1 MKTSDFYYDLPQ
13 ELIAQT
19 PLDKRD
25 TSRLMTLDRVTG
37 AVEHHHFY
45 ELPDFLNPGDCL
57 ILNNSRVLP
66 ARLLGQRLP
75 GGGACEILLLI
86 DRGDKVWECLVRP
99 GKKLR
104 PGARVS
110 FGNGELTA
118 EIVGEVEGGNRLVR
132 FDYEGI
138 FLEVLERLGKMPL
151 PPYIKEELQDQERY
165 QTVYSKV
172 LGSAAA
178 PTAGLHFTPE
188 LLEKIASKGIGIGYV
203 TLHVGLGTFRP
214 VKEEEITDHE
224 MHSEFCTIPQE
235 TADLINRTK
244 AGGGRCI
251 CVGTT
256 SCRTLESWAAE
267 DGHMEAKA
275 GWTNIYIYPGY
286 HFKVMDGL
294 VTNFHLPESTLIM
307 LVSAFAGREH
317 VLAAYAEAGKERY
330 RFFSFGDAMFLR

>member
-99 GKKLR
+99 GKKMR

-317 VLAAYAEAGKERY
+317 VLAAYAEAVKERY

>member
-1 MKTSDFYYDLPQ
+1 M
-13 ELIAQT
+13 
-19 PLDKRD
+19 
-25 TSRLMTLDRVTG
+25 
-37 AVEHHHFY
+37 
-45 ELPDFLNPGDCL
+45 
-57 ILNNSRVLP
+57 
-66 ARLLGQRLP
+66 
-75 GGGACEILLLI
+75 
-86 DRGDKVWECLVRP
+86 
-99 GKKLR
+99 
-104 PGARVS
+104 
-110 FGNGELTA
+110 
-118 EIVGEVEGGNRLVR
+118 
-132 FDYEGI
+132 
-138 FLEVLERLGKMPL
+138 
-151 PPYIKEELQDQERY
+151 
-165 QTVYSKV
+165 

-317 VLAAYAEAGKERY
+317 VLNAYAEAVKERY
-330 RFFSFGDAMFLR
+330 RFFSFGDAMCIL

>member
-1 MKTSDFYYDLPQ
+1 MRQGHFTQMLQNLQKDSLVIKAHQTVAVRQDLCDLCRQLAVAEGEFGSLPHMPSRAHQTFPRLFSPVDEQQHLTGAASRQTLPQ
-13 ELIAQT
+13 QT
-19 PLDKRD
+19 
-25 TSRLMTLDRVTG
+25 G
-37 AVEHHHFY
+37 
-45 ELPDFLNPGDCL
+45 
-57 ILNNSRVLP
+57 
-66 ARLLGQRLP
+66 GQHPR
-75 GGGACEILLLI
+75 
-86 DRGDKVWECLVRP
+86 
-99 GKKLR
+99 
-104 PGARVS
+104 
-110 FGNGELTA
+110 
-118 EIVGEVEGGNRLVR
+118 IV
-132 FDYEGI
+132 
-138 FLEVLERLGKMPL
+138 
-151 PPYIKEELQDQERY
+151 QDQERH

-188 LLEKIASKGIGIGYV
+188 LLEQIKAKGVNIGYV

-214 VKEEEITDHE
+214 VKEDEITDHE
-224 MHSEFCTIPQE
+224 MHSEYCVISQE

-244 AGGGRCI
+244 ANGGRCI

-286 HFKVMDGL
+286 RFKVMDGL

-317 VLAAYAEAGKERY
+317 VLAAYEEAVREKY